1 MDAELAKKIY
11 RKVPVLIDESKG
23 EEGNPWGVQFST
35 MFNMTTASHLFL
47 DKPEAD
53 SYPLYE
59 AKMLHQYDH
68 RWATYEP
75 DGTVRDVTLEEKMNP
90 DMRLLLGIGFQRE
103 RFLIGLLMSLIL

>member
-11 RKVPVLIDESKG
+11 RRVPVLIDESKG
-23 EEGNPWGVQFST
+23 DEGNPWGVKFST
-35 MFNMTTASHLFL
+35 MFHMSNDSSLFL
-47 DKPEAD
+47 DSPEAD

-90 DMRLLLGIGFQRE
+90 DYEVTPRYWVPKRE
-103 RFLIGLLMSLIL
+103 VLNR